1 MNSRRKIEEI
11 AVNIAVIGTGN
22 VGGTLGRRWA
32 QAGHQVIFGSRDP
45 KSEKVQWLLAES
57 KGNATASSPPDAAS
71 KADIVVFAAPWSTAQ
86 ETLVSLGDLAG
97 KTIIDCTNPLNA
109 SFDGLE
115 LGHSTSA
122 AEEIANWA
130 KGAHV
135 VKAFNSVSAA
145 TMADAKYGEESASMF
160 YCGDHE
166 AANEIVKHLAED
178 LGLEAI
184 HAGPLSNARFLE
196 PFAMLYIHL
205 AVRGGWGSN
214 CAFKMMK
221 R

>member
-1 MNSRRKIEEI
+1 MH
-11 AVNIAVIGTGN
+11 IAVIGTGN

-32 QAGHQVIFGSRDP
+32 QKGHHVTFGSREP
-45 KSEKVQWLLAES
+45 HSEKLQWLLAES
-57 KGNATASSPPDAAS
+57 KGNATANSPAAAAS
-71 KADIVVFAAPWSTAQ
+71 QADVVVFAAPWSTAQ
-86 ETLVSLGDLAG
+86 QTLAALGDLSG
-97 KTIIDCTNPLNA
+97 KTIIDCTNPLNT

-115 LGHSTSA
+115 LGHTTSA
-122 AEEIANWA
+122 AEEMAKWA
-130 KGAHV
+130 HGAHL

-145 TMADAKYGEESASMF
+145 TMANAEYGEANASMF

-166 AANEIVKHLAED
+166 SANEIVHHLAED
-178 LGLEAI
+178 LGLEPI
-184 HAGPLSNARFLE
+184 YAGPLKNARYLE

>member
-1 MNSRRKIEEI
+1 MH
-11 AVNIAVIGTGN
+11 IAVIGTGN

-32 QAGHQVIFGSRDP
+32 QAGYEVIFGSRKP
-45 KSEKVQWLLAES
+45 QSEKVQWLLAES
-57 KGNATASSPPDAAS
+57 KGNATAELPAAAAA
-71 KADIVVFAAPWSTAQ
+71 KADIVVFAAPWSTAK
-86 ETLVSLGDLAG
+86 ETIESLGDLSG

-115 LGHSTSA
+115 LGHTTSA
-122 AEEIANWA
+122 AEQVASWA
-130 KGAHV
+130 PNAHV

-145 TMADAKYGEESASMF
+145 TMADAKYGEQNASMF

-166 AANEIVKHLAED
+166 AANEIVKQLAEK

-184 HAGPLSNARFLE
+184 DAGPLSNARFLE

>member
-1 MNSRRKIEEI
+1 
-11 AVNIAVIGTGN
+11 VHIAVIGTGN

-32 QAGHQVIFGSRDP
+32 QKGHQVIFGSRDP
-45 KSEKVQWLLAES
+45 RSEKVQWLLAES
-57 KGNATASSPPDAAS
+57 RGNATADLPAAAAS
-71 KADIVVFAAPWSTAQ
+71 KADVVVFAAPWSTAK
-86 ETLVSLGDLAG
+86 ETLATLGDLSG
-97 KTIIDCTNPLNA
+97 KTVVDCTNPLNQ

-115 LGHSTSA
+115 LGHTTSA
-122 AEEIANWA
+122 AEEIAECTH
-130 KGAHV
+130 GAHV

-145 TMADAKYGEESASMF
+145 TMADAKYGEEDASMF

-166 AANEIVKHLAED
+166 AANDIVKHLAED
-178 LGLEAI
+178 LGLEPI
-184 HAGPLSNARFLE
+184 YAGPLKNARFLE

-214 CAFKMMK
+214 CAFKIMK